1 MYGISSLKQ
10 FKELALKVIFSLM
23 ESLRLL
29 LISSKISAVTMSD
42 TLQVLR
48 DLLVIIKDSLPLVT
62 DGHMDQLQ

>member
-1 MYGISSLKQ
+1 MYGISSSKQ